1 MAQRGETVTYNDK
14 TYTYVQSRIT
24 YNGNNVTYAG
34 SKTLPTA
41 GRVMSTDMTIE
52 PLAQLEEITLT
63 SNQTIAYSGDGD
75 GWNKITVAVPSDIRN
90 QSKEVNPSLSDNTIT
105 PDAGYSGLSSV
116 KVNKLLVEGLDA
128 TKIVSGQTVSIGFTG
143 SPSGITVVTG
153 SYASDASATP
163 GDLLYNKT
171 AYTEDGKITGT
182 IESKTSANV
191 TANGPTVNIPIGYYP
206 NGAQYTV
213 DSAVPGPTSA
223 TVNDMGTVTFE
234 VSLPAGYYTT
244 QTVSGAYQL
253 DQFNG
258 TIVIPGQTPQ
268 VLATDGKFIIGDIT
282 VASVTPGIDPSDAT
296 ASPSDI
302 LAGQTAYTADGKVT
316 GTMAEVT
323 PTFDGGVASGTISIS
338 TSGTNT
344 SLTTTNS
351 SGIAVV
357 ISLNEITSAITRASV
372 LYNGA
377 AEGHITKAD
386 NEVALNQLAV
396 TIGTGNK
403 ANVQVNGTGTKYI
416 NNLTVPSG

>member
-1 MAQRGETVTYNDK
+1 MAQRGETVTYDEK

-90 QSKEVNPSLSDNTIT
+90 QSKEANPSLSDNTVT

-182 IESKTSANV
+182 IESKSSANV
-191 TANGPTVNIPIGYYP
+191 SANGPTVIIPIGYYP
-206 NGAQYTV
+206 SGAQYTV
-213 DSAVPGPTSA
+213 SSGTHDVVPSIEIDNTTGQITSRFSA
-223 TVNDMGTVTFE
+223 T
-234 VSLPAGYYTT
+234 
-244 QTVSGAYQL
+244 
-253 DQFNG
+253 
-258 TIVIPGQTPQ
+258 
-268 VLATDGKFIIGDIT
+268 
-282 VASVTPGIDPSDAT
+282 
-296 ASPSDI
+296 
-302 LAGQTAYTADGKVT
+302 
-316 GTMAEVT
+316 
-323 PTFDGGVASGTISIS
+323 
-338 TSGTNT
+338 
-344 SLTTTNS
+344 
-351 SGIAVV
+351 
-357 ISLNEITSAITRASV
+357 
-372 LYNGA
+372 
-377 AEGHITKAD
+377 EG
-386 NEVALNQLAV
+386 
-396 TIGTGNK
+396 
-403 ANVQVNGTGTKYI
+403 
-416 NNLTVPSG
+416 